1 MANKKELI
9 QKSQTVRGGYTLLQ
23 PDHDE
28 CVSFVEKSSK
38 SRPDEINDE
47 TIKTPEKN
55 DDDKELQSTEI
66 YDDTDFYHQ
75 LLRELIEFKT
85 TTTNPAEI
93 SKQYSELEKLRKKM
107 KKIVDTRASK
117 GRKIRYVVHKKLVN
131 FMAPNPYSDWTN
143 ESKDE
148 LYSSLFGKSD
158 KSIDVNGSTVNV

>member
-1 MANKKELI
+1 MTNRKDLI
-9 QKSQTVRGGYTLLQ
+9 QKSQIVNGGYTLLQ
-23 PDHDE
+23 PEYDE
-28 CVSFVEKSSK
+28 CVTHIEKSK
-38 SRPDEINDE
+38 NRNDYEIENEGD
-47 TIKTPEKN
+47 TSSNTMNGAKT
-55 DDDKELQSTEI
+55 LQSTEI

-85 TTTNPAEI
+85 TTTNPAEV

-131 FMAPNPYSDWTN
+131 FMAPNPNSEWTD
-143 ESKDE
+143 ESRNE

-158 KSIDVNGSTVNV
+158 KANDENNVNSI